1 MSEQSRFGFLRYLT
15 SSFASRGWLAVL
27 ALALALLCASGVSQ
41 CVANRGEMVGPAS
54 SDSLDAAGLTA
65 ETETDA
71 SPNRIN
77 TSQLPDS
84 SFIYDISIEELA
96 NADSYVNGQ
105 TVQVTG
111 EVVGDR
117 IIAEDNPA
125 YCWVTL
131 QSVNKTDSE
140 LIVYMPL
147 TQARSIDTYGAYG
160 KRGTTL
166 QVRGTFQL
174 SCTDHQGSSEL
185 HAENVA
191 IVAKGATEHIPFD
204 ASQMIPGLL
213 LVILGCIL
221 ALTYNVIQER
231 QR

>member
-1 MSEQSRFGFLRYLT
+1 MSDGPRFQFLKYLT
-15 SSFASRGWLAVL
+15 SSLTSRLWLAIL
-27 ALALALLCASGVSQ
+27 ALALVLLAVVSAIYAWENQ
-41 CVANRGEMVGPAS
+41 EATMGPAT
-54 SDSLDAAGLTA
+54 DESLDAAGLTA

-117 IIAEDNPA
+117 IRAEDDPA
-125 YCWVTL
+125 YCWITL
-131 QSVNKTDSE
+131 QSVNRSDSE
-140 LIVYMPL
+140 LIVYMPVAQ
-147 TQARSIDTYGAYG
+147 TRSIDTYGAYG

-174 SCTDHQGSSEL
+174 ACTDHQGSTEL
-185 HAENVA
+185 HAQHVA
-191 IVAKGATEHIPFD
+191 VVSKGATEHIPFD
-204 ASQMIPGLL
+204 ATQMIPGLV
-213 LVILGCIL
+213 LVILGCVL

>member
-1 MSEQSRFGFLRYLT
+1 MSEQPRFGFLRYLT
-15 SSFASRGWLAVL
+15 ASPTSRMWLVIL
-27 ALALALLCASGVSQ
+27 ALTLAALCVTGIAQ
-41 CVANRGEMVGPAS
+41 CTTEQQDIIGPAA

-71 SPNRIN
+71 SPNRVN

-84 SFIYDISIEELA
+84 SFIYDVSIEELA
-96 NADSYVNGQ
+96 NADSYINGQ
-105 TVQVTG
+105 IVQVTG

-117 IIAEDNPA
+117 IIAEDNPT
-125 YCWVTL
+125 YCWITL

-140 LIVYMPL
+140 LTVYMPL

-174 SCTDHQGSSEL
+174 SCTDHQGSSEM
-185 HAENVA
+185 HADNVA
-191 IVAKGATEHIPFD
+191 IVSKGATEHIPFD
-204 ASQMIPGLL
+204 ANEMIPGLL